1 MVNVINMTSEPHS
14 IDGLTIEPSGVVA
27 QARDQ
32 WKIHKNPPGVPMGT
46 PRRIDHWVETNLPDP
61 IPGVY
66 YIVDND
72 VYTKLKSKRSD
83 VL

>member
-46 PRRIDHWVETNLPDP
+46 PRR
-61 IPGVY
+61 
-66 YIVDND
+66 VDNE
-72 VYTKLKSKRSD
+72 SSGSNSGS
-83 VL
+83 VLHR